1 MFENYKA
8 LTEKDAVVYARSL
21 KELFSDDAEL
31 TNREIGDGNLNL
43 VFHIVDQKS
52 GKSVI
57 LKQALPYARV
67 VGESWPLTLDRS
79 RIEAEALKQ
88 AAKLVP
94 ELVPAVYF
102 YDDQLALTAMEDLSD
117 HIILRK
123 GLIAGKVYPQ
133 LAKDLAKY
141 LAHTLFFTSEYYL
154 DAQEKKERVRRFI
167 NPEMCKITEDLVFT
181 DPYYNAETNSFNP
194 LIRETVESIWSNH
207 QLKREIAHLK
217 EAFMTRTQALLHG
230 DLHTGSIM
238 VKEDSTKVIDPE
250 FAYYGPIGFDVGAVI
265 ANLFLSYVSHEA
277 HTQDKKQ
284 RETYQN
290 WLLDTAEQIWNGFEK
305 EFRALWKEHVKDE
318 MWSVPGY
325 LDEVLHQVLQDTSG
339 FAGCKMMRRV
349 IGLAPVADLE
359 SIEDPAVR
367 AEAETKALLIGEKL
381 VLQRKSVQTVADL
394 TNLAREV
401 LGKGLTVK

>member
-1 MFENYKA
+1 MFEKYKA
-8 LTEKDAVVYARSL
+8 LTEKEAVSYAHSL
-21 KELFSDDAEL
+21 PGLFAPDAEL
-31 TNREIGDGNLNL
+31 LNKEIGDGNLNL
-43 VFHIVDQKS
+43 VFHIADQKS

-88 AAKLVP
+88 AAKRVSSLVP
-94 ELVPAVYF
+94 QVYF
-102 YDDQLALTAMEDLSD
+102 YDSQLALTAIEDLSD

-123 GLIAGKVYPQ
+123 GLIAGTRYPQ
-133 LAKDLAKY
+133 LAEDLSTY
-141 LAHTLFFTSEYYL
+141 LAHTLFYTSDYYL
-154 DAQEKKERVRRFI
+154 DPQEKKEKVRQFI

-181 DPYYNAETNSFNP
+181 DPYYNADTNSFNP
-194 LIRETVESIWSNH
+194 LIRESVESIWNNNE
-207 QLKREIAHLK
+207 LKREIAHLK

-250 FAYYGPIGFDVGAVI
+250 FAYYGPIGFDVGAIV
-265 ANLFLSYVSHEA
+265 ANLLLSYVSHEA
-277 HTQDKKQ
+277 HSLEPDK
-284 RETYQN
+284 REAFQK
-290 WLLDTAEQIWNGFEK
+290 WLLETSEKIWTGFETK
-305 EFRALWKEHVKDE
+305 FRTLWEKHVKDE
-318 MWSVPGY
+318 IWLTEGY
-325 LDEVLHQVLQDTSG
+325 VDDILLQILRDTAG

-359 SIEDPAVR
+359 LIEPAEVR
-367 AEAETKALLIGEKL
+367 AEAETNALLIGQQLILK
-381 VLQRKSVQTVADL
+381 RKSLHKVSEL
-394 TNLAREV
+394 TDIARQV